1 LRLRTPRGEHDFRVA
16 GIIMDMNQGGFTV
29 LGSWDVLRAYF
40 GQSAS
45 GASIYYA
52 RLAPEAAAQRAT
64 VERALKEGV
73 GKRRHLDV
81 TDSEE
86 FRNQIRRA
94 FDQFFAMFDT
104 VVAIAIL
111 VGALGVINTL
121 TMSILERTR
130 EIGMLRS
137 LGMTRRQVV
146 WMVLAEA
153 AVMGII
159 ATLMGIGA
167 GLALTAVMVKS
178 MSVNTG
184 WSLNYVFPAEPLI
197 ISIAIT
203 LVVSQVAAIYPTWR
217 AVRAGIVESIQS
229 E

>member
-1 LRLRTPRGEHDFRVA
+1 
-16 GIIMDMNQGGFTV
+16 MNQGGFTV
-29 LGSWDVLRAYF
+29 LCSWDVLRTYF

-45 GASIYYA
+45 GASVYYV
-52 RLAPEAAAQRAT
+52 RLAPGADAQRAA

-81 TDSEE
+81 TNSEE
-86 FRNQIRRA
+86 FRNQIRQA

-111 VGALGVINTL
+111 VGAMGVINTL

-137 LGMTRRQVV
+137 LGMTRGQVV

-153 AVMGII
+153 AVIGII

-178 MSVNTG
+178 MSVSSG
-184 WSLNYVFPAEPLI
+184 WSLSYVFPTAPLI
-197 ISIAIT
+197 VSIAIT
-203 LVVSQVAAIYPTWR
+203 LVISQVAAIYPTWR
-217 AVRAGIVESIQS
+217 AVRAVIVESMQG